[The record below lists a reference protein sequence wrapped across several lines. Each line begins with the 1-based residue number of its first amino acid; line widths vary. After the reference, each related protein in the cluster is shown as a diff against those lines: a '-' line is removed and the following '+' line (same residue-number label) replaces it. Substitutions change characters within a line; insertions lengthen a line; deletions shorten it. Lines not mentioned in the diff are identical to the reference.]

1 MHNSAKP
8 SLVKEPGR
16 SENRDL
22 ITQAF
27 LNSPMMQHVD
37 WIEKRRDKIDLTG
50 CHQDEQGRY
59 TCDICYQPLSKIS
72 NIR

>member
-8 SLVKEPGR
+8 SLIKEPGR

-22 ITQAF
+22 ITQTI
-27 LNSPMMQHVD
+27 LNSHVD

-59 TCDICYQPLSKIS
+59 TCDICYQPLSEIS
-72 NIR
+72 HIR